1 VGGFVSVCM
10 DTDLSTTN
18 VRFLRVIRNI
28 NTNPDEYEATERG
41 EVPANTTAIR
51 KASDF
56 SRSQINYRLA
66 SDRGTDF
73 TDSGKGLLKIHPASV
88 DDSGGFGPK
97 SVELTQKGLEV
108 LSSYA
113 ATDDFDPDEFG
124 SDSEVISQ
132 LQARLRALEDHSQVG
147 DKRMGSKVEEN
158 AEGVERVE
166 AKLDELIA
174 EVRTLRESEW
184 GAVDG
189 DKADNL
195 DRVLSRAPAMMYAF
209 TILLEIDIDEIVDE
223 GGYDDRGI
231 AEIRSNLSTLLSS
244 TSGVS
249 QNSVGKGG
257 DSTTS
262 SGGQNVDGE
271 MGVGGS
277 ENSDVSQVEAD
288 SGSDSGSEDS
298 MMPEFDPDGFE

>member
-1 VGGFVSVCM
+1 VGGFISVCM

-88 DDSGGFGPK
+88 DESGGFGPK
-97 SVELTQKGLEV
+97 SVELTQKGLKV

-113 ATDDFDPDEFG
+113 AADDFDPDEFG

-132 LQARLRALEDHSQVG
+132 LQARLQALEDHTQVD
-147 DKRMGSKVEEN
+147 DKHMGSKVVEN
-158 AEGVERVE
+158 AERVERVE

-174 EVRTLRESEW
+174 EVRALRESEW
-184 GAVDG
+184 GAIDENKTEDLDKVVD
-189 DKADNL
+189 
-195 DRVLSRAPAMMYAF
+195 RARGMMYAF
-209 TILLEIDIDEIVDE
+209 TALLQIDIDDIVE
-223 GGYDDRGI
+223 AGGYTEKEMDEVRKEVFTVLDSAAG
-231 AEIRSNLSTLLSS
+231 NPV
-244 TSGVS
+244 GV
-249 QNSVGKGG
+249 
-257 DSTTS
+257 DSTPADTTS
-262 SGGQNVDGE
+262 PE
-271 MGVGGS
+271 S
-277 ENSDVSQVEAD
+277 E
-288 SGSDSGSEDS
+288 SGSDSENSPPGSADITKL
-298 MMPEFDPDGFE
+298 DPDGWEDIDDVE